1 MKEQNEVLNM
11 DINEITARVEELSTE
26 LGGLKNAGL
35 IMGGINPPVIEKALE
50 GDDDRTLNTI
60 SNFFE
65 SRDHAFEIY
74 SDEQI
79 KIIKSLELA
88 LIDEGS
94 ASNLAQKLN
103 MSQATLS
110 SIRRGKY
117 TGSLDVKFND
127 IKDYLEL
134 REEKATIYINDSYI
148 PTYTSQKI
156 YEHIRTAHIQG
167 GCVMITGDAGI
178 GKTETIKEYKRK
190 NPNRTIVIEP
200 IHLNTGELD
209 MLELLAD
216 EIGIDVT
223 GTKPSRL
230 YKKIL
235 NELYSG
241 LIIIVD
247 EVQKL
252 SFRAV
257 DTLRSY
263 SDVFKSK
270 GESLGIA
277 FIGNDVFR
285 QQFYGKRGIGKEQVW
300 NRCIERPKFES
311 KNIPFSDIEML
322 FPILARRG
330 MKKELMFLHAI
341 ALSPKEDIRTA
352 VNLFT
357 TAYNKNRYNLKG
369 LVKQAKYM
377 NVELENLESILRKIK
392 GA

>member
-1 MKEQNEVLNM
+1 MN
-11 DINEITARVEELSTE
+11 ISEIKNRVDELSTE
-26 LGGLKNAGL
+26 LGGIKNAGL
-35 IMGGINPPVIEKALE
+35 IMGGINPPAIEKALNAE
-50 GDDDRTLNTI
+50 DSRTLNI
-60 SNFFE
+60 MSNFFE
-65 SRDHAFEIY
+65 SRDYAFKIY
-74 SDEQI
+74 TEEQVQLI
-79 KIIKSLELA
+79 KGLELA
-88 LIDEGS
+88 IIDEGS
-94 ASNLAQKLN
+94 ATNLAQKLD
-103 MSQATLS
+103 MSSTTLS
-110 SIRRGKY
+110 NIRKGKY
-117 TGSLDVKFND
+117 SGAIDDKFED
-127 IKDYLEL
+127 IKNYLEL
-134 REEKATIYINDSYI
+134 RDEKSNTYISNQYI

-156 YEHIRTAHIQG
+156 YEHIRTAHVQG

-190 NPNRTIVIEP
+190 NPNRTIVLEP
-200 IHLNTGELD
+200 IHLNTSELD

-216 EIGIDVT
+216 ELGIDINGV
-223 GTKPSRL
+223 KPSRL

-235 NELYSG
+235 SELYSG

-252 SFRAV
+252 TFRAV
-257 DTLRSY
+257 DTLRGY
-263 SDVFKSK
+263 SDIFKSK

-322 FPILARRG
+322 FPVLARRG
-330 MKKELMFLHAI
+330 MKKELKFLHAI

-357 TAYNKNRYNLKG
+357 IAYNKNRYNLEG
-369 LVKQAKYM
+369 LVRQAKYM
-377 NVELENLESILRKIK
+377 NVEIENLESILRKIK
-392 GA
+392 GD

>member
-1 MKEQNEVLNM
+1 MN
-11 DINEITARVEELSTE
+11 INEIKNRVDELSTE
-26 LGGLKNAGL
+26 LGGIKNAGL
-35 IMGGINPPVIEKALE
+35 IMGGINPSVIEKALNGE
-50 GDDDRTLNTI
+50 DNRTLNAI

-65 SRDHAFEIY
+65 SRDYAFSVYTE
-74 SDEQI
+74 EQVLLI
-79 KIIKSLELA
+79 KGLELA
-88 LIDEGS
+88 MIDEGS
-94 ASNLAQKLN
+94 ATNLAQKLD
-103 MSQATLS
+103 MSSTTLS
-110 SIRRGKY
+110 HIRKGKY
-117 TGSLDVKFND
+117 TGTLDAKFED
-127 IKDYLEL
+127 IKNYLEL
-134 REEKATIYINDSYI
+134 REEKSTTYMNNEYI
-148 PTYTSQKI
+148 PTYISQKI
-156 YEHIRTAHIQG
+156 YEHIRTAHVQG

-190 NPNRTIVIEP
+190 NPNRTIVLEP
-200 IHLNTGELD
+200 IHLNTSELD
-209 MLELLAD
+209 MLELLAN
-216 EIGIDVT
+216 ELGINID
-223 GTKPSRL
+223 GIKPSRL

-252 SFRAV
+252 TFRAV
-257 DTLRSY
+257 DTLRGY
-263 SDVFKSK
+263 SDIFKSK

-357 TAYNKNRYNLKG
+357 VAYNKNRYNLEG

-377 NVELENLESILRKIK
+377 NVEIENLESVLRKIK
-392 GA
+392 GD

>member
-1 MKEQNEVLNM
+1 MN
-11 DINEITARVEELSTE
+11 INEIKNRVDELSTE
-26 LGGLKNAGL
+26 LGGIKNAGL
-35 IMGGINPPVIEKALE
+35 IMGGINPLMIEKALNSE
-50 GDDDRTLNTI
+50 DDRTLNTM

-65 SRDHAFEIY
+65 GRDYAFETY
-74 SDEQI
+74 TEEQVLLI
-79 KIIKSLELA
+79 KGLELA
-88 LIDEGS
+88 IIDEGS
-94 ASNLAQKLN
+94 ATNLAQKLN
-103 MSQATLS
+103 MSSTTLS
-110 SIRRGKY
+110 NIRKGKY
-117 TGSLDVKFND
+117 TGALNDKFED
-127 IKDYLEL
+127 IKNYLEL
-134 REEKATIYINDSYI
+134 REEKSTTYMNNKYI

-156 YEHIRTAHIQG
+156 YEHIRTAHVQG

-190 NPNRTIVIEP
+190 NPNRTIVLEP
-200 IHLNTGELD
+200 IHLNTSELD

-216 EIGIDVT
+216 ELGIDINGV
-223 GTKPSRL
+223 KSSRL

-252 SFRAV
+252 TFRAV
-257 DTLRSY
+257 DTLRGY
-263 SDVFKSK
+263 SDIFKSK

-357 TAYNKNRYNLKG
+357 VAYNKNRYNLEG

-377 NVELENLESILRKIK
+377 NVEIENLENILRKIK
-392 GA
+392 GD